1 MLVENYS
8 PNIRTALKR
17 AKIKVGDRITVEK
30 GKENH
35 EGLLMPRNDLGDK
48 NALVIK
54 LDSGYNIGIGFSSSM
69 KISKSN
75 KKEPTNIKEEVEFE
89 MGKKAV
95 PKLKFDSS
103 KPPVSLI
110 STGGTIASRVDY
122 KTGGV
127 RALEKPEEL
136 LMNVPELKD
145 FANIKVISP
154 FKKMSEDMDYKDWQK
169 LAKLV
174 AKELNAGNNVVIT
187 HGTDTLHFTAAAL
200 SFMLTNLHKPVVL
213 VGSQR
218 SIDRGSSDAF
228 SNLVC
233 ATHMALSNVGE
244 VGICMHGSMNDDY
257 CTFNRGTRVRKMH
270 TSRRDTF
277 RTMGDV
283 PIAKMSTKGNIDT
296 ISKYNHRKN
305 EKVKVDDKFEPKV
318 ALLKAYP
325 NSEPE
330 ILEMLVKKGYKGFV
344 IEGTGFGHVPT
355 DAKKSWINTIKKLTK
370 KKIPVVVT
378 AQTLYGRVNE
388 NVYTNLIKLF
398 HDAGAIPG
406 EDMLPEVAYV
416 KLSWVLGHTKNP
428 DEVKKMMLT
437 NIAGEITERSVINT
451 LQV

>member
-8 PNIRTALKR
+8 PSIRTALKR
-17 AKIKVGDRITVEK
+17 AKIKVGERISVK
-30 GKENH
+30 RGKEYH

-54 LDSGYNIGIGFSSSM
+54 LDSGYNIGIGFSSGM
-69 KISKSN
+69 KIAKSKR
-75 KKEPTNIKEEVEFE
+75 KGPTKIKEEVEFE

-95 PKLKFDSS
+95 PKLTFDKS
-103 KPPVSLI
+103 KPPLSLI

-122 KTGGV
+122 ETGGV
-127 RALEKPEEL
+127 KALEKPEEL

-145 FANIKVISP
+145 IANVKVITP
-154 FKKMSEDMDYKDWQK
+154 FRKMSEDMDYKDWQV

-200 SFMLTNLHKPVVL
+200 SFMLKNLYKPVVL
-213 VGSQR
+213 VGAQR
-218 SIDRGSSDAF
+218 SVDRGSSDAF
-228 SNLVC
+228 SNLLC
-233 ATHMALSNVGE
+233 ATYMALSNVGE

-270 TSRRDTF
+270 TSRRDAF
-277 RTMGDV
+277 RTMKDE
-283 PIAKMSTKGNIDT
+283 PIAKVSTKGNIDT

-325 NSEPE
+325 NSDPE
-330 ILEMLVKKGYKGFV
+330 ILEILVKKGYKGFV
-344 IEGTGFGHVPT
+344 IEGMALGHLPT
-355 DAKKSWINTIKKLTK
+355 AGKKSWIPIVKKLTK
-370 KKIPVVVT
+370 KGIPIVVT
-378 AQTLYGRVNE
+378 PQTLYGRIKP
-388 NVYTNLIKLF
+388 NVYANLIKVY
-398 HDAGAIPG
+398 HEAGAIPG

-416 KLSWVLGHTKNP
+416 KLSWVLGHTKKL

-437 NIAGEITERSVINT
+437 NIAGEITERSVVNT